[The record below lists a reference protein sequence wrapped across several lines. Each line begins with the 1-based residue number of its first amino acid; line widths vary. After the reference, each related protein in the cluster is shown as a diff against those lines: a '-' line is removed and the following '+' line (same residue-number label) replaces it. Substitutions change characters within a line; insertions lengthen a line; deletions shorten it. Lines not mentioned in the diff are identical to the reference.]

1 MTVRISDG
9 LRSHVVQ
16 NGSLKS
22 GLNKGVLRYYTGAQ
36 PASANNA
43 PTGTLLA
50 EFTDASAV
58 HTAEVQATGTITLT
72 GASGSVDTITI
83 DGVDIIDAPVPFNTS
98 LTQTAVD
105 LAAAINNSTTQPEY
119 TATSSG
125 AVVTVKAGRG
135 AGAEANGLVIGGTYT
150 TLGGTYADLSGGVT
164 ALNGLKFGI
173 ATAGALI
180 KLASQTWSSVAV
192 ATGTAGWFRFSG
204 AVADD
209 LTLDADES
217 ELRLDGA
224 ISTSGSDLN
233 LTSTSISLGATQTI
247 SAFTV
252 TLPAA

>member
-9 LRSHVVQ
+9 LRSHIVQ
-16 NGSLKS
+16 NGSFKS
-22 GLNKGVLRYYTGAQ
+22 GLNKGVLRYYTGTQ
-36 PASANNA
+36 PSSANNA

-50 EFTDASAV
+50 EFTESSLA
-58 HTAEVQATGTITLT
+58 HTPEVQATGTITLT
-72 GASGSVDTITI
+72 GASGSINTLTI
-83 DGVDIIDAPVPFNTS
+83 DGVDIIDAAVPFNTS
-98 LTQTAVD
+98 LTQTAAD
-105 LAAAINNSTTQPEY
+105 LATAINNNTSQPEY

-135 AGAEANGLVIGGTYT
+135 AGVETNGLVVTGTLT
-150 TLGGTYADLSGGVT
+150 TLTATYANMAGGVN
-164 ALNGLKFGI
+164 AVNGLKFGN
-173 ATAGALI
+173 ATAGALV
-180 KLASQTWSSVAV
+180 KLASQTWSSVAL

-209 LTLDADES
+209 LALDLDES
-217 ELRLDGA
+217 EFRLDGA
-224 ISTSGSDLN
+224 ISTSGSDIN